1 MDSDILA
8 LLNSTSMNKLFYF
21 LAVFAFVACGGGSDS
36 SDGPNPDPTPTP
48 TPPPTVGNA
57 NKNDASQNV
66 FLARLEMP
74 KARTDSKVV
83 THSTKDYGVT
93 YSIEWDSN
101 IRAQRWTCYDMN
113 KRNSAKNGNTRKS
126 LWPDGDPWDYDPDVA
141 KSDQQALTNE
151 LSKSYYPGTKDYYE
165 KGHVCPSNDRLY
177 NKEANKQTFYMTN
190 ILPMVHNFNG
200 GIWSKMELKLNEW
213 AQKLSDNDSIFVCK
227 GGTIDKDDQI
237 IGTTIGNHVVPKYFF
252 MALLKKDA
260 SGNMK
265 MLGFWAEHLDE
276 DHSSDALKGYVVSID
291 DLEQKTGIDF
301 FCNLPDNVEEQLE
314 SKTAADII
322 SAWGL

>member
-1 MDSDILA
+1 
-8 LLNSTSMNKLFYF
+8 
-21 LAVFAFVACGGGSDS
+21 
-36 SDGPNPDPTPTP
+36 
-48 TPPPTVGNA
+48 
-57 NKNDASQNV
+57 
-66 FLARLEMP
+66 
-74 KARTDSKVV
+74 
-83 THSTKDYGVT
+83 
-93 YSIEWDSN
+93 
-101 IRAQRWTCYDMN
+101 
-113 KRNSAKNGNTRKS
+113 
-126 LWPDGDPWDYDPDVA
+126 
-141 KSDQQALTNE
+141 
-151 LSKSYYPGTKDYYE
+151 
-165 KGHVCPSNDRLY
+165 
-177 NKEANKQTFYMTN
+177 
-190 ILPMVHNFNG
+190 
-200 GIWSKMELKLNEW
+200 MELKLNEW

-265 MLGFWAEHLDE
+265 MLGFWAEHHDE